1 MPFKSTNLLTARRS
15 GHVDLLGRVFG
26 RPLRPEVSGLPGHQ
40 VQAQEAGQKLGN
52 VEATHVR
59 KPGKLKILVLP
70 TVKLAQGE
78 VRVASIPRLC
88 KEMVRSDTGLD

>member
-1 MPFKSTNLLTARRS
+1 M
-15 GHVDLLGRVFG
+15 FG

-70 TVKLAQGE
+70 TVKLAQGKY
-78 VRVASIPRLC
+78 VLPLYQDCVKRWLGVTL
-88 KEMVRSDTGLD
+88 V